1 MPSIISIS
9 LTNPISTRPRQ
20 TVNRLKRCKVG
31 NISGL
36 FILSSLAILSGITDA
51 NAENTASTAAI
62 RTKQSVAQEA
72 LSNAPS
78 PINTPATSSV
88 TTSQDNAAIA
98 RGAYIARAADCA
110 GCHGENYS
118 GGEKFVL
125 PMGIVVSTNITPS
138 LTHGIG
144 HYSLQQFSDAIRK
157 GKAPDHQLYPAMPY
171 PSYSRMSD
179 PDLSDLYAFM
189 QTVEAVDESPKDKTQ
204 MKFPFNM
211 RILMKGYNLINIP
224 KWTVSPNLT
233 ESQKRGQYLVDNLGH
248 CGDCHT
254 PRTATMGY
262 DFSHYLAGAPIQGV
276 QAPNITTD
284 NDTGIGRWS
293 KQDIVKFLKTGELQ
307 HQALAGGEM
316 GKVVLYSLQ
325 HLSDADLMAMAEYL
339 KTVPAVKS
347 GATTA
352 ALNMAK
358 LPQNQDPDI
367 TYNLLKQIDRLKA
380 AQQTAKPGT
389 GESLYLNNCA
399 SCHGINGHGQTEA
412 SYPALTGLSILREN
426 TPKRLIQVI
435 AYGSKAP
442 LDTLPNM
449 PGFVNKLSD
458 EQIAQIAN
466 YVRTNIGGMS
476 ASELTISDVKKLA
489 EQPNDVPF
497 LIANAGWLAILG
509 VIAGIGLLG
518 LLLWLLLRRRV

>member
-1 MPSIISIS
+1 MPPIISIS
-9 LTNPISTRPRQ
+9 PTIPNSTQPRY
-20 TVNRLKRCKVG
+20 TVNRLKRFRFG
-31 NISGL
+31 NMPGL
-36 FILSSLAILSGITDA
+36 FILSSLTIFSTITNA
-51 NAENTASTAAI
+51 SAENTASVTSL

-72 LSNAPS
+72 LSKAPA
-78 PINTPATSSV
+78 PVNTTATSSV
-88 TTSQDNAAIA
+88 IPPQDNTAVA

-125 PMGIVVSTNITPS
+125 PMGTVVSTNITPS

-157 GKAPDHQLYPAMPY
+157 GRAPDHQLYPAMPY
-171 PSYSRMSD
+171 PSYSQMSD
-179 PDLSDLYAFM
+179 ADVSDLYAFM
-189 QTVEAVDESPKDKTQ
+189 QTIEAVDASPKDQTQ
-204 MKFPFNM
+204 MKFPFNL
-211 RILMKGYNLINIP
+211 RLLMKGYNLINIP
-224 KWTVSPNLT
+224 KWTVSPNLS

-254 PRTATMGY
+254 PRTTTMGY
-262 DFSHYLAGAPIQGV
+262 DTSHYLAGTLIQGV

-325 HLSDADLMAMAEYL
+325 HLSDTDLIAMADYL

-352 ALNMAK
+352 PLNIAT
-358 LPQNQDPDI
+358 LPQNQDSDI
-367 TYNLLKQIDRLKA
+367 TYNLLKQIDVLKA

-412 SYPALTGLSILREN
+412 NYPALTGLSILREN

-449 PGFVNKLSD
+449 PGFANKLSD
-458 EQIAQIAN
+458 EQIAQVAN
-466 YVRTNIGGMS
+466 YVRTTIGGMN
-476 ASELTISDVKKLA
+476 ASNLNADQIKKLA
-489 EQPNDVPF
+489 KLSNDVPF

-509 VIAGIGLLG
+509 IIGAIALLG
-518 LLLWLLLRRRV
+518 LLVWLLLRRRA